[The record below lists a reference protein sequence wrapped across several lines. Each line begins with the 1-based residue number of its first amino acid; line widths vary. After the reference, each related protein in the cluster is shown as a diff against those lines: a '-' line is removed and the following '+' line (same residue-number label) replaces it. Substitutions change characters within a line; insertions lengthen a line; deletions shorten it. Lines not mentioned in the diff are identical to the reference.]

1 MNSEL
6 GNGRNR
12 LGRVAKLRNIVREPR
27 DDAREVGEQFQRR
40 MASLWILSAP
50 RRVLGVGMKGF
61 YSGCE
66 S

>member
-12 LGRVAKLRNIVREPR
+12 LGRMAKLPNIVREPR
-27 DDAREVGEQFQRR
+27 DDVREVREQFQRR